1 MERADWLDGAFTPT
15 EARFLMVTAITHHQ
29 VSSPSW
35 GEHEVRKLHDELGEI
50 EIAAI
55 RLIAG
60 LRLSAE

>member
-1 MERADWLDGAFTPT
+1 MERADWLSGAFTPT

-35 GEHEVRKLHDELGEI
+35 GEREVLKLQAELAEI
-50 EIAAI
+50 ELAAI